1 MSRRKRKREAVQE
14 FVLTLLEVGEQK
26 NSSDIVLQ
34 YNQHKSWSTICKS
47 TLGQI
52 LRSLVD
58 EGILIRRQIWVKSH
72 HPKTRGSWESIY
84 KRLK

>member
-1 MSRRKRKREAVQE
+1 MSRRKRKRESVQE

-26 NSSDIVLQ
+26 NSSDIVLE
-34 YNQHKSWSTICKS
+34 YNQHKSWSTICKA

-58 EGILIRRQIWVKSH
+58 EGILIRRQIWVKSL
-72 HPKTRGSWESIY
+72 HPKSRGSWESIY
-84 KRLK
+84 QRLK